1 LPPKS
6 PNSVTIALVI
16 DCDPPAATA
25 QPCRW
30 PAAMMP
36 VPMAEVIG

>member
-1 LPPKS
+1 LQPKS
-6 PNSVTIALVI
+6 PSSVTIASVI

-30 PAAMMP
+30 PAEMIP
-36 VPMAEVIG
+36 IPIAEVIG